1 MTDVTTRLSGIPP
14 TAVSDTLREQR
25 QRERARRELTLGALR
40 SHIEEQPSPRTAR
53 ACARRWCS
61 DITNLA
67 ETVLTERQNQEQA
80 E

>member
-1 MTDVTTRLSGIPP
+1 MASSTTSESQ
-14 TAVSDTLREQR
+14 VSTEEQLRQQW
-25 QRERARRELTLGALR
+25 QRERARHEMTLGSIR
-40 SHIEEQPSPRTAR
+40 SHLEEQPSPHATR